1 MRDMSL
7 PGTMMRFPLTLPTML
22 ERAGKLFSRVE
33 VISRKPDRTIHRICY
48 GDMYRRARRLS
59 AALKKLGLEDGD
71 RVASLMWNHSSHVEA
86 FWGVPCAGGVLH
98 TLNLRLHPHEIAA
111 IVNHAKDRFLIVD
124 DVLLPLYEK
133 FAAEVNFERV
143 IIVPL
148 EFASVPEGFLNYE
161 ELLAEASDDFSY
173 PMIDENQGAAMCFT
187 SGTTGCSKGVVYSH
201 RALVLHSFAVGL
213 EEILGLSSKDAIL
226 PMVPMFYANA
236 WGIPHAAPML
246 GAKQVLPGPHLD
258 GESLLNLMEQEKVNK
273 ACGVPTVWGGVLTEL
288 ERHPGRWRL
297 NVPIS
302 GSCGGSA
309 PPLEMIRRLDR
320 FGITVRHLW
329 GMTETTP
336 IGTGGTLKPHM
347 MGWPEEAKY
356 QVRAKQGWPAPFGEA
371 RIVKDGAVAPW
382 DCKTAGELEVRGPW
396 VADSYYQAP
405 DQGARWSEDGWFR
418 TGDIATMDEEGYLKL
433 VDRSKDMVKSGG
445 EWISSVD
452 LENALMGHP
461 AVKEACVVGV
471 PHPKWCERPLAAVVL
486 KEGASASEQQLR
498 EFLAKSFA
506 RWQLPDAFV
515 FLEAIPRTSVGKFKK
530 TALREQFAG
539 WQWKN

>member
-1 MRDMSL
+1 MSL

-33 VISRKPDRTIHRICY
+33 VISRKPDRTIQRICY
-48 GDMYRRARRLS
+48 GEMYKRARRLS
-59 AALKKLGLEDGD
+59 AALKKLGLQDGD

-111 IVNHAKDRFLIVD
+111 IVNHAKDRFLLVD

-133 FAAEVNFERV
+133 FATEVNFERV
-143 IIVPL
+143 IIVPF

-226 PMVPMFYANA
+226 PMAPMFHANA

-258 GESLLNLMEQEKVNK
+258 GESLLNLMQQERVNK

-288 ERHPGRWRL
+288 ERHPGRWKL

-320 FGITVRHLW
+320 FGITLRHLW

-336 IGTGGTLKPHM
+336 IGTGGPLKPHM
-347 MGWPEEAKY
+347 MGWPEETKY
-356 QVRAKQGWPAPFGEA
+356 QVRAKQGWPAPFVEA

-382 DCKTAGELEVRGPW
+382 DGKTAGELEVRGPW
-396 VADSYYQAP
+396 VAASYYQAP
-405 DQGARWSEDGWFR
+405 DQSARWSEDGWFR

-498 EFLAKSFA
+498 EFLGMSFA
-506 RWQLPDAFV
+506 SWQLPDAFV

-539 WQWKN
+539 WQWKS